1 MKVSYHWLCDFLDLK
16 AENRSPDEVAIALA
30 RIGFALEG
38 REEYGQDVVYD
49 LEIHANRPDC
59 LNHRGVARELAAHYG
74 VALRLP
80 DLTPPPG
87 GDQANPASVAIQDS
101 DLCPRYTARLIEN
114 VKVETSPDWL
124 QKRLESLGQRP
135 INNVVDITN
144 YVMLHI
150 GQPLHAFDFER
161 LEGGSIVVRRSRP
174 GERLKT
180 LDGEDRELHQETLM
194 ICDARQPVA
203 VAGVIG
209 GLESEVDAGT
219 STVLLESAYFN
230 PLQVRRTSKRMG
242 VSTEASYRF
251 ERGSDPDLPPLGLH
265 LASRMIEEIAV
276 GSHCRG
282 PVLDEYPEPIQR
294 TAIHLT
300 SERIRQLTGID
311 IEDGR
316 VEGILDSLGFEVAGE
331 GGDWEVVPPG
341 FRGNVAL
348 EADLVEEVLRH
359 YGYDQVEGTFPVS
372 KGTGSFL
379 PTRKK
384 QRPLIELLVGQGFSE
399 AINVAFT
406 DPGRETGFWEEPT
419 GMVEVDN
426 PLTEEHTH
434 LRKSLLPGLVESIR
448 RNSYRGRTEVKL
460 FELGKVFRVTSKGI
474 AEETRLGLAAT
485 GLSHPLHWQS
495 PGDDQAFSLFHLKG
509 VVSSLTHGLGGT
521 VRYRKAQRMFLEE
534 GSAISVE
541 LDGREVGILGT
552 LAADLQEPLRISRP
566 LVAGELSLDPFYGKR
581 LLDPSF
587 REIQKYPSV
596 ESDLSFVVD
605 TGVDFDRIAEVV
617 QQLNIPELRG
627 VHLIDLYRGP
637 KLPVGKISLTVR
649 LTFANLE
656 RTLTQDE
663 ANGFS
668 QQVFA
673 ELSARC
679 GIEARS

>member
-1 MKVSYHWLCDFLDLK
+1 MKVSYNWLCDFLDLK
-16 AENRSPDEVAIALA
+16 AEGRSPDEVAIALA

-59 LNHRGVARELAAHYG
+59 LNHRGIARELGAHYG
-74 VALRLP
+74 VTLQHP
-80 DLTPPPG
+80 DWTPPPG
-87 GDQANPASVAIQDS
+87 GDQANPASVVIQDS

-124 QKRLESLGQRP
+124 RQRLESLGQRP

-161 LEGGSIVVRRSRP
+161 LEGGSIVVRRLRP

-180 LDGEDRELHQETLM
+180 LDGEERELDKEMLM

-203 VAGVIG
+203 VAGVMG
-209 GLESEVDAGT
+209 GLESEVGAET
-219 STVLLESAYFN
+219 STVLLESAYFS
-230 PLQVRRTSKRMG
+230 PLQVRRTSKRLG

-251 ERGSDPDLPPLGLH
+251 ERGSDPDLAPLGLH

-282 PVLDEYPEPIQR
+282 PVIDEYPEPVQR
-294 TAIHLT
+294 SAIHLT
-300 SERIRQLTGID
+300 SERIRQVTGID

-316 VEGILDSLGFEVAGE
+316 VERTLDSLGFGVAGE
-331 GGDWEVVPPG
+331 GGDWEVVPPS
-341 FRGNVAL
+341 FRGDVAL
-348 EADLVEEVLRH
+348 EADLIEEVLRH
-359 YGYDQVEGTFPVS
+359 YGYDRVDSTFPVS
-372 KGTGSFL
+372 KGIGAFL

-406 DPGRETGFWEEPT
+406 DPGRETDFWEEPT
-419 GMVEVDN
+419 GMVAVDN

-434 LRKSLLPGLVESIR
+434 LRRSLLPGLVESIR

-460 FELGKVFRVTSKGI
+460 FELGKVFRMASQGI

-495 PGDDQAFSLFHLKG
+495 PVDDRAFSLFHLKG
-509 VVSSLTHGLGGT
+509 VVSSLAHGLGAT
-521 VRYRKAQRMFLEE
+521 IKYQKTQRMFLED
-534 GSAISVE
+534 GSAISAKM
-541 LDGREVGILGT
+541 DGREVGILGT
-552 LAADLQEPLRISRP
+552 LAANLQQPLRLSKP
-566 LVAGELSLDPFYGKR
+566 LVVGELSLDPFYSKR

-587 REIQKYPSV
+587 QEIQKYPSV

-605 TGVDFDRIAEVV
+605 TGIDFDRIAEVV
-617 QQLNIPELRG
+617 QQLNISELRG

-637 KLPVGKISLTVR
+637 KLAVGKISLTVR

-656 RTLTQDE
+656 RTLTQAE

-668 QQVFA
+668 QQVFT
-673 ELSARC
+673 ELSARF
-679 GIEARS
+679 GIEPRS

>member
-1 MKVSYHWLCDFLDLK
+1 MKVSYNWLCDFLDLR
-16 AENRSPDEVAIALA
+16 AEDRSPDEVAIALA
-30 RIGFALEG
+30 RIGFALEDW
-38 REEYGQDVVYD
+38 EEYGQDVVYD

-59 LNHRGVARELAAHYG
+59 LNHRGIARELGAHYG
-74 VALRLP
+74 VTLQLP

-87 GDQANPASVAIQDS
+87 GDQENPASVAIQDI

-114 VKVETSPDWL
+114 VKVESSPGWL
-124 QKRLESLGQRP
+124 QQRLEGLGQRP
-135 INNVVDITN
+135 VNNVVDITN

-161 LEGGSIVVRRSRP
+161 LEGGSILVRRSRP

-180 LDGEDRELHQETLM
+180 LDGEERELDNEMLM

-203 VAGVIG
+203 VAGVMG
-209 GLESEVDAGT
+209 GLENEVSGET
-219 STVLLESAYFN
+219 STVLLESAYFS
-230 PLQVRRTSKRMG
+230 PLQVRRTSKRLG

-294 TAIHLT
+294 TTIPLT
-300 SERIRQLTGID
+300 SGRIRQVTGID
-311 IEDGR
+311 IEDEK
-316 VEGILDSLGFEVAGE
+316 VERILGSLGFQVEGA

-341 FRGNVAL
+341 FRGDVAL

-359 YGYDQVEGTFPVS
+359 HGYDRIESTFPVS
-372 KGTGSFL
+372 KGTGAFL
-379 PTRKK
+379 STRKK

-406 DPGRETGFWEEPT
+406 DPEREKGFWEEPT
-419 GMVEVDN
+419 DMVAVEN

-434 LRKSLLPGLVESIR
+434 LRKGLLPGLVESIR
-448 RNSYRGRTEVKL
+448 RNTYRGRTQVKL
-460 FELGKVFRVTSKGI
+460 FELGKVFRMASQGI

-485 GLSHPLHWQS
+485 GLSHALHWQS
-495 PGDDQAFSLFHLKG
+495 PGDDRVFSLFHLKG

-521 VRYRKAQRMFLEE
+521 VRYRKTERMFLEE
-534 GSAISVE
+534 GSGISVA
-541 LDGREVGILGT
+541 LDGREVGLLGT
-552 LAADLQEPLRISRP
+552 LAAHLRHPLRISKP
-566 LVAGELSLDPFYGKR
+566 LVVAELSLDPFYSKR

-587 REIQKYPSV
+587 QEIQKYPSV

-605 TGVDFDRIAEVV
+605 TGIDFDRIAEVV

-627 VHLIDLYRGP
+627 VHLIDLYRGL

-673 ELSARC
+673 ELSARFR
-679 GIEARS
+679 IEARS

>member
-1 MKVSYHWLCDFLDLK
+1 MKVSYNWLCDVLDLK
-16 AENRSPDEVAIALA
+16 ADDRSPDEVAIALA

-38 REEYGQDVVYD
+38 LEEYGQDVVYD

-59 LNHRGVARELAAHYG
+59 LNHRGIARELGAHYG
-74 VALRLP
+74 ATLQLP

-87 GDQANPASVAIQDS
+87 GDQEIPASIAIQDS

-124 QKRLESLGQRP
+124 RQRLEGLGQRP

-161 LEGGSIVVRRSRP
+161 LQGGSILVRRSRP
-174 GERLKT
+174 GEKLKT
-180 LDGEDRELHQETLM
+180 LDGEERELDNEMLM

-203 VAGVIG
+203 IAGVMG
-209 GLESEVDAGT
+209 GLESEVSGET
-219 STVLLESAYFN
+219 STILLESAYFS
-230 PLQVRRTSKRMG
+230 PLQVRRTSKRLG

-251 ERGSDPDLPPLGLH
+251 ERGSDPDLPPLGLN
-265 LASRMIEEIAV
+265 LASHMIEEIAA
-276 GSHCRG
+276 GSQCRG

-300 SERIRQLTGID
+300 SDRIRLVTGID
-311 IEDGR
+311 IKDEK
-316 VEGILDSLGFEVAGE
+316 VERILDSLGFEVEGE

-341 FRGNVAL
+341 FRADVAL
-348 EADLVEEVLRH
+348 AADLVEEVLRH
-359 YGYDQVEGTFPVS
+359 HGYDRVESTFPVS
-372 KGTGSFL
+372 KGTGAFL
-379 PTRKK
+379 STRKK

-406 DPGRETGFWEEPT
+406 DPERETGFWEEET
-419 GMVEVDN
+419 DMVAVDN

-434 LRKSLLPGLVESIR
+434 LRKGLLPGLVESIR
-448 RNSYRGRTEVKL
+448 RNTYRGRTQVKL
-460 FELGKVFRVTSKGI
+460 FELGKVFRMVSQGI

-485 GLSHPLHWQS
+485 GLSQAQHWQS
-495 PGDDQAFSLFHLKG
+495 PGDDRAFSLFHLKG
-509 VVSSLTHGLGGT
+509 VVSQLTHGLGGT
-521 VRYRKAQRMFLEE
+521 VKYRKTERMFLEE
-534 GSAISVE
+534 GSEISVE
-541 LDGREVGILGT
+541 LDGREIGILGI
-552 LAADLQEPLRISRP
+552 LEADLRQPLRISRA
-566 LVAGELSLDPFYGKR
+566 LVVAELSLDPFYSKR

-587 REIQKYPSV
+587 QEIQKYPSV

-605 TGVDFDRIAEVV
+605 TGIDFDRIAEVV
-617 QQLNIPELRG
+617 QQLNIHELRG

-637 KLPVGKISLTVR
+637 KLPVGRISLTVR

-673 ELSARC
+673 ELAARF